1 MIGLQGRAWIR
12 MCLMEKR
19 LADYVSVAVNSFG
32 LAEYV
37 LIMIVFMF

>member
-1 MIGLQGRAWIR
+1 

-19 LADYVSVAVNSFG
+19 LTDYVSVAVNSFG

-37 LIMIVFMF
+37 TVIAFMF